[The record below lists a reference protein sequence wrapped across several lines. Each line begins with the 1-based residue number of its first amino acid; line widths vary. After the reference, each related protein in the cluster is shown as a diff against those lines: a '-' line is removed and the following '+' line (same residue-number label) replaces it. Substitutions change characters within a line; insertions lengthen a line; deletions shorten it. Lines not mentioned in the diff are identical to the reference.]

1 MKREKISGG
10 IHTVQQ
16 LLADGHV
23 LRLYVAD
30 NKKSK
35 NLTALVG
42 EAQARGVPVET
53 VAREITG
60 GSPRAPASLSSQR

>member
-30 NKKSK
+30 
-35 NLTALVG
+35 
-42 EAQARGVPVET
+42 
-53 VAREITG
+53 I
-60 GSPRAPASLSSQR
+60 

>member
-16 LLADGHV
+16 LLADGKA

-35 NLTALVG
+35 NLAALVAD
-42 EAQARGVPVET
+42 AQERCPAG
-53 VAREITG
+53 AI
-60 GSPRAPASLSSQR
+60 RAWRR